1 MTSYIPIRRLVSLQK
16 LLVFG
21 LLAVIPW
28 VSVSAQTLKSLTVT
42 PSSVSGGSNAT
53 GKVTISAKAGSSGAS
68 ITLTSSSSAATVP
81 GSIVVPA
88 GATSTSFTVSTSSVS
103 TTTSATIKGV
113 LGSSSAKAT
122 LSITAPKLSSLSFSP
137 ASVTG
142 GTTATG
148 TVQVGS
154 AAPSGGLTIGL
165 TSSSSSWGGPGSV
178 VIAAGATS
186 ANFDCKTTAVPSNVT
201 AKVTAKLGSTSV
213 SANLIIKSAILGTV
227 KLDPASVGGGASS
240 NGTITL
246 SGPAPSAGLKV
257 TLTSSSPVA
266 TVPKSVVISAGSTT
280 GAFVVK
286 TASVTH
292 STSAKIQ
299 ATAPGGAAS
308 ATLTVNPLALASLT
322 IDPSSVG
329 GGNSATG
336 TVSLNSPAP
345 PQGVSVSL
353 ISTVPSVGVQSGVTI
368 PAGSSSATFTIT
380 THPVNNSITAS
391 INAGALGSA
400 ATGSLTVTPPVL
412 SGVSLSPTAVL
423 GGTSSTGT
431 LTLGSTA
438 PSLGT
443 TVSLSSSLSSVTV
456 PPTVTVSS
464 GATTATFTV
473 NTQSVGSVS
482 SSVITATIGS
492 TSYTAILTIN
502 PPTLTGISLNPTSVL
517 GGASSVGTV
526 TISGA
531 APTNGTIVQLASNS
545 SSVTVPPS
553 VVVPSGATSA
563 NFNIT
568 TQAVST
574 SIQVTITGTIGST
587 SIGVTL
593 SVNQPA
599 LKNLTL
605 NPTAVN
611 GGTSSTGTVTL
622 TAVAP
627 TGGFSIALAS
637 DSASATVPA
646 AVLVP
651 AGSASATFTV
661 STLGVQNQVIAT
673 ITGTDPASV
682 TASAQLTINF
692 IQVQTVPISVHDITF
707 DKISGK
713 IWASCGSDEVNYPN
727 SIVAV
732 NPADG
737 SIGTVINVGASPSF
751 IRVTD
756 DGSFVYVNCD
766 GDGTVRRYSIQT
778 GKLDQIFA
786 IGASGLYDF
795 EAVPGQPRSWVTV
808 SNPQYGV
815 NTRVWDDGV
824 ARANTGAGGYRI
836 QFAGNSSLM
845 YGDGHGGEFVDTLD
859 STAIHW
865 TGQYTF
871 DISGFVFYN
880 GLCYTKGPAVVDPVN
895 RIVLESIPTTNFLTD
910 RGVAVSPDD
919 NRIYYI
925 TWGNG
930 QKRILTFD
938 LNSYKEYA
946 YVAINDVPG
955 GSNDLI
961 SCGNHTVAFY
971 SFGYNVSQNIV
982 LVHGVK

>member
-1 MTSYIPIRRLVSLQK
+1 M
-16 LLVFG
+16 
-21 LLAVIPW
+21 
-28 VSVSAQTLKSLTVT
+28 
-42 PSSVSGGSNAT
+42 
-53 GKVTISAKAGSSGAS
+53 
-68 ITLTSSSSAATVP
+68 
-81 GSIVVPA
+81 
-88 GATSTSFTVSTSSVS
+88 
-103 TTTSATIKGV
+103 
-113 LGSSSAKAT
+113 
-122 LSITAPKLSSLSFSP
+122 
-137 ASVTG
+137 
-142 GTTATG
+142 
-148 TVQVGS
+148 
-154 AAPSGGLTIGL
+154 
-165 TSSSSSWGGPGSV
+165 
-178 VIAAGATS
+178 
-186 ANFDCKTTAVPSNVT
+186 
-201 AKVTAKLGSTSV
+201 
-213 SANLIIKSAILGTV
+213 
-227 KLDPASVGGGASS
+227 
-240 NGTITL
+240 
-246 SGPAPSAGLKV
+246 
-257 TLTSSSPVA
+257 
-266 TVPKSVVISAGSTT
+266 
-280 GAFVVK
+280 
-286 TASVTH
+286 
-292 STSAKIQ
+292 
-299 ATAPGGAAS
+299 
-308 ATLTVNPLALASLT
+308 
-322 IDPSSVG
+322 
-329 GGNSATG
+329 
-336 TVSLNSPAP
+336 
-345 PQGVSVSL
+345 
-353 ISTVPSVGVQSGVTI
+353 
-368 PAGSSSATFTIT
+368 
-380 THPVNNSITAS
+380 
-391 INAGALGSA
+391 
-400 ATGSLTVTPPVL
+400 
-412 SGVSLSPTAVL
+412 
-423 GGTSSTGT
+423 
-431 LTLGSTA
+431 
-438 PSLGT
+438 
-443 TVSLSSSLSSVTV
+443 
-456 PPTVTVSS
+456 
-464 GATTATFTV
+464 
-473 NTQSVGSVS
+473 
-482 SSVITATIGS
+482 
-492 TSYTAILTIN
+492 
-502 PPTLTGISLNPTSVL
+502 
-517 GGASSVGTV
+517 
-526 TISGA
+526 
-531 APTNGTIVQLASNS
+531 
-545 SSVTVPPS
+545 
-553 VVVPSGATSA
+553 
-563 NFNIT
+563 
-568 TQAVST
+568 
-574 SIQVTITGTIGST
+574 
-587 SIGVTL
+587 
-593 SVNQPA
+593 
-599 LKNLTL
+599 
-605 NPTAVN
+605 
-611 GGTSSTGTVTL
+611 
-622 TAVAP
+622 
-627 TGGFSIALAS
+627 
-637 DSASATVPA
+637 
-646 AVLVP
+646 
-651 AGSASATFTV
+651 
-661 STLGVQNQVIAT
+661 GVQNQVIAT